1 MSARGRLSGLTS
13 RWLSGSKSST
23 SLISP
28 VEMHFRYSQGAV
40 VEARD
45 DFLPYRS
52 TTHDE
57 HSFHFRRQSDEL
69 NGILRTFST
78 ATA

>member
-1 MSARGRLSGLTS
+1 
-13 RWLSGSKSST
+13 
-23 SLISP
+23 
-28 VEMHFRYSQGAV
+28 MHFRYSQGAV